1 MDYLVQRAF
10 FEAVMAGTQT
20 PIDVYDTVSWM
31 AVTCLSE
38 DSIAKGGMPV
48 AMPDFTNGRWFT
60 RNDIVPGP
68 YCLDEV
74 CWKYFE

>member
-1 MDYLVQRAF
+1 
-10 FEAVMAGTQT
+10 
-20 PIDVYDTVSWM
+20 
-31 AVTCLSE
+31 
-38 DSIAKGGMPV
+38 MPV

-60 RNDIVPGP
+60 RNDIVLGP